1 MKIMS
6 DDEDPTEEE
15 VEDERKKLK
24 NLGVGS
30 TWDIL
35 TNKKKKDD

>member
-1 MKIMS
+1 MS
-6 DDEDPTEEE
+6 EEKDLDEEE
-15 VEDERKKLK
+15 VEGERKKLK
-24 NLGVGS
+24 DLGVGS

>member
-1 MKIMS
+1 MS
-6 DDEDPTEEE
+6 EDDDLSEEE

-24 NLGVGS
+24 DLPS

-35 TNKKKKDD
+35 TDKKKKDD